1 MGLLDSI
8 KKLVKGSDEPAF
20 AVPEGACA
28 CPIQIVDER
37 TAKRIADSAVLSVS
51 TRPVRMKDTASGSTV
66 ESGSFQGFPVSFEGK
81 PFAIMPTEPISALLT
96 RFDRAEVTAKRQD
109 GALLALLPDG
119 PWFEAASAGIL
130 DLPSDVEVIRA
141 YFSDKEWHGMGPGI
155 HPLEPLRIELVGGVH
170 DAAGGQLMNFYAG
183 EGQLVGT
190 LPNKSY
196 SFQKLRRRY
205 PDHILAATAEEL
217 AQDHRGSSHCINVFV
232 S

>member
-1 MGLLDSI
+1 MGLLDRI
-8 KKLVKGSDEPAF
+8 RRLAKGSEEPAF
-20 AVPEGACA
+20 AVPEGASA

-37 TAKRIADSAVLSVS
+37 IAKRTPDNAILSVS
-51 TRPVRMKDTASGSTV
+51 SRPVRMKDTASGGTV
-66 ESGSFQGFPVSFEGK
+66 ESGSFQDFPVSYEGK
-81 PFAIMPTEPISALLT
+81 PFAIIPADPISALLT
-96 RFDRAEVTAKRQD
+96 RFSRVDVAAQRQD

-155 HPLEPLRIELVGGVH
+155 HALEPLHVELVGGVH

-183 EGQLVGT
+183 EGHLVGT

-217 AQDHRGSSHCINVFV
+217 APDHRGSRHCINVFV